1 MIYKIDI
8 NMEGAKKY
16 LDMANIKIH
25 NETLVTLWI
34 TANDPDAACI
44 RARDKICSDILGE
57 RKTTRTKEA
66 IKFVAKEMRIT
77 KIRAGKPRP
86 FK

>member
-44 RARDKICSDILGE
+44 RARDKICNDILGE
-57 RKTTRTKEA
+57 RRTTRTKEA
-66 IKFVAKEMRIT
+66 IKFVAKEMRII
-77 KIRAGKPRP
+77 KIRTGTPRP